1 MQRAPLDEFL
11 AGVRALVDG
20 GDAPAVVELGEA
32 LVDGATLEVL
42 ARARAELASAVRIL
56 DRRAEHT
63 ADLVELGERFTAR
76 LLGAVGEEARRDA
89 REYTHSLGARILD
102 ELEGGPSAPTELAD
116 RLGVEISQIS
126 RAGRA
131 LQDDGRLVVER
142 DAADGRRRVYR
153 ASTAGAGS
161 GNPWRWRVLVER
173 LPMLQASDAASDLLP
188 HRVGDDLDRAAMARV
203 CSAFET
209 DVAEGRY
216 QPTQSHEIDIPKPA
230 GGQRPA
236 AALRLADRLAY
247 AALVARCR
255 AEIEASLVSDRAV
268 LWPRGRQSGK
278 QWVKFEGF
286 VAESGETHVLS
297 VDVQSFYDSIRH
309 DLLCDALT
317 RADCDSQVVAALTG
331 WLGEVM
337 GRQWGL
343 PQGLG
348 ASDPLA
354 TAVLSPLDRALARE
368 GVRYVRHGDDL
379 RVVGTHADVSDAR
392 RLVRDELRDL
402 GLVMNE
408 DKTRVLRLGTYLERR
423 SEITRGVQEYLEA
436 SDPDARNSAIYRLL
450 AALGDDDEL
459 SWSWYHGSVSVS
471 EVLAAAGSTFEPSDA
486 QALVIL
492 LAEAAASEEATT
504 RLRRRIGHHPRP
516 AETTLLVRAGIS
528 LLAAAGPAAP
538 AVDLEA
544 SVVARP
550 EYADVLS
557 TYVEQAAPKQPAQVA
572 RLLQQIEATGVTY
585 DAQWL
590 RLYRAIDGA
599 ASSDFDNLAVT
610 HLDAPNQR
618 WIRRLPAA
626 RFMARRGRLDS
637 GYLPELCDHAPSAL
651 RDDLLDVVAT
661 SSPESV
667 SSLLNGEG
675 AVVAALLDVAA

>member
-1 MQRAPLDEFL
+1 MQRASLDEFL
-11 AGVRALVDG
+11 AGVRALVHG
-20 GDAPAVVELGEA
+20 GDPHVVVELGEA
-32 LVDGATLEVL
+32 LVDGASLEML

-56 DRRAEHT
+56 DRRAEGT
-63 ADLVELGERFTAR
+63 SDLVELGERFTSL

-102 ELEGGPSAPTELAD
+102 ELEDGPSAPTELAE

-142 DAADGRRRVYR
+142 DTSDGRRRVYR
-153 ASTAGAGS
+153 ASRAGAGA

-173 LPMLQASDAASDLLP
+173 LPILQASDVASDLLP

-209 DVAEGRY
+209 DVAEGCY
-216 QPTQSHEIDIPKPA
+216 QPTPSHEIDIPKA
-230 GGQRPA
+230 SGGQRPA

-247 AALVARCR
+247 AALVERCR

-268 LWPRGRQSGK
+268 LWPRGGRSAK
-278 QWVKFEGF
+278 QWVKFERF
-286 VAESGETHVLS
+286 VADSAETHVLS
-297 VDVQSFYDSIRH
+297 ADVQSFYDSIRH
-309 DLLCDALT
+309 DLLRDALT
-317 RADCDSQVVAALTG
+317 RADCDPQVVAALVG

-337 GRQWGL
+337 GRPWGL

-354 TAVLSPLDRALARE
+354 SAVLSPLDRALARE
-368 GVRYVRHGDDL
+368 GARYARHGDDL

-402 GLVMNE
+402 GLVMND
-408 DKTRVLRLGTYLERR
+408 DKTRVLRRDTYLERR
-423 SEITRGVQEYLEA
+423 GEIARGVQEYLEA
-436 SDPDARNSAIYRLL
+436 RDSGARNSAIYRLL
-450 AALGDDDEL
+450 DALSDDDEL
-459 SWSWYHGSVSVS
+459 SWSWYHGSLSVS
-471 EVLAAAGSTFEPSDA
+471 EVLASAGSTFEPIDA
-486 QALVIL
+486 RALVIL
-492 LAEAAASEEATT
+492 LNEAVASEEATT
-504 RLRRRIGHHPRP
+504 RLQQRIGNGRRS
-516 AETTLLVRAGIS
+516 AEATLLLQAGIS

-538 AVDLEA
+538 VIDLKA

-557 TYVEQAAPKQPAQVA
+557 TYVEQAAPGRPAQVA
-572 RLLQQIEATGVTY
+572 RLLLQIEATGVTY

-590 RLYRAIDGA
+590 RLYRAIDEV
-599 ASSDFDNLAVT
+599 ASSDFDDLAAT
-610 HLDAPNQR
+610 HLDSPNQR

-637 GYLPELCDHAPSAL
+637 RHLPELCDDAPAAL
-651 RDDLLDVVAT
+651 RDDVLDVVAA
-661 SSPESV
+661 SSPESL
-667 SSLLNGEG
+667 SLLLSGEG
-675 AVVAALLDVAA
+675 AAVAALLDAAA